1 MLYPEPRPALVREK
15 VGIKPLKLVQ
25 LPETRD
31 ATGKYLWYWVAGA
44 WFLTF
49 AILSFISP
57 GYGKDSAHY
66 LLSSL
71 PQCLSAVLAL
81 TLTLPLAFAGL
92 SGYVLDEAHRMVRNW
107 VFISYAALYAAS
119 ALFCLALF
127 RWTQP
132 VTWGLDLAI
141 SLAVACLSSLW
152 LYARWVAERLQPSMY
167 IDRLMVRIYRLAT
180 LPVGAKEP
188 VRRWLWRILCTPLGL
203 SGVIRELRWKRSVT
217 LSGEGASALF
227 ESTSLA
233 VHVARLS
240 MRNGATRYVDLV
252 VDRLMRFWILGSL
265 DKDYALVGQAED
277 ALELIITP
285 ALAIDAAAFNFVT
298 GALKNFFIVEYVRKT
313 DLTSI
318 QVDRIRALERML
330 GTALAPRL
338 VDEPQWRTAS
348 TVLWTIGTILTAA
361 AERESDHGYELT
373 AAKELATFA
382 RYRLAD
388 ALQLKVAQLKID
400 YPGMTSK
407 GLKTQGIERAEFAF
421 HELTEAAF
429 ESAAQWDA
437 GNRDMYSGKATQ
449 FAKLVDRDEVL
460 RVSGISAIPS

>member
-1 MLYPEPRPALVREK
+1 MVNTEPRPAWAREN
-15 VGIKPLKLVQ
+15 VGIKPLKQVQ

-31 ATGKYLWYWVAGA
+31 ATGKSLRFWVAGA

-57 GYGKDSAHY
+57 GYRKDSAHY

-119 ALFCLALF
+119 ALFCLALL

-132 VTWGLDLAI
+132 VTWGLDMAI

-152 LYARWVAERLQPSMY
+152 LYARWVAERLQPSRY

-203 SGVIRELRWKRSVT
+203 SGVLRELRWKRSET

-233 VHVARLS
+233 VHVARPA

-252 VDRLMRFWILGSL
+252 VDKLMRFWIHGNL

-277 ALELIITP
+277 ALELIVTP
-285 ALAIDAAAFNFVT
+285 ALAIDTAAFNFVVQ
-298 GALKNFFIVEYVRKT
+298 ALQNFFVVEYVRKT
-313 DLTSI
+313 NLAALPL
-318 QVDRIRALERML
+318 DRVRALERML
-330 GTALAPRL
+330 SPSLAARQL
-338 VDEPQWRTAS
+338 DELHWRTAS
-348 TVLWTIGTILTAA
+348 TTLWTIGTILTEVTEDPSEPTPAISAA
-361 AERESDHGYELT
+361 R
-373 AAKELATFA
+373 ELATFA
-382 RYRLAD
+382 RYRLSD
-388 ALQLKVAQLKID
+388 ALKFRVSQTRMEN
-400 YPGMTSK
+400 PGISPLLLTV
-407 GLKTQGIERAEFAF
+407 QGQQACEFEF
-421 HELTEAAF
+421 HELKEAG
-429 ESAAQWDA
+429 SGNAARWDA
-437 GNRDMYSGKATQ
+437 SNRNKYVKKAARFTE
-449 FAKLVDRDEVL
+449 LVDSNEVM
-460 RVSGISAIPS
+460 RISGVQR